1 MTHDLQ
7 AHVKATI
14 RGVLREMGL
23 LGRPPRKTGPRV
35 LFLLHGGNPRQD
47 LAMEQIRLME
57 QVAGKTSLLLTDAS
71 QFCECETDLKEA
83 SGARCLLSGLPPESF
98 DKVLSLSDWLVIPA
112 MPLTTA
118 AGAAGL
124 NGPANCR
131 LIKAMLAGKKILVA
145 DDAFRHPGVTYA
157 PALEQ
162 RIAGIM
168 ETLRSYGLVT
178 APHGQDG
185 RGIRPGG
192 RRIGRAAGRPGR
204 AGQGRG
210 QTGGPGPGLRIG
222 RAECA
227 TRSPPARPACG

>member
-1 MTHDLQ
+1 M
-7 AHVKATI
+7 
-14 RGVLREMGL
+14 
-23 LGRPPRKTGPRV
+23 
-35 LFLLHGGNPRQD
+35 
-47 LAMEQIRLME
+47 
-57 QVAGKTSLLLTDAS
+57 LTDAS

-145 DDAFRHPGVTYA
+145 DDAFRHPGMTYA

-178 APHGQDG
+178 APMDKMAEAFA
-185 RGIRPGG
+185 
-192 RRIGRAAGRPGR
+192 RAAAVSAAPAKDGGKP
-204 AGQGRG
+204 AGQALAYVSAAQVRDALTAG
-210 QTGGPGPGLRIG
+210 QTSLRVTARGKIGPLAKDLAREGGLKLEREPDL
-222 RAECA
+222 
-227 TRSPPARPACG
+227 